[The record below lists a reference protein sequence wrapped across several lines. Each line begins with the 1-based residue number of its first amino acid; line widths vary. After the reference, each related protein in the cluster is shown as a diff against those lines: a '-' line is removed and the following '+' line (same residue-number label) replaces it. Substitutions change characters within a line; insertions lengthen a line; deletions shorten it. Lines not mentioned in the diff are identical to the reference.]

1 MTRAVLRR
9 SLGPTGAPGG
19 CRRDDHSTR
28 LDANLDLVFETG
40 LLEEG
45 LGEADAAGVTDT
57 DKSCLHDGLE
67 GR

>member
-1 MTRAVLRR
+1 
-9 SLGPTGAPGG
+9 
-19 CRRDDHSTR
+19 
-28 LDANLDLVFETG
+28 